1 MRWFRFS
8 LLFCAPLVVPVHAA
22 GPTPAS
28 AELPAQ
34 ILVSRQLAELRGW
47 SVGDRVSLSADP
59 AGAGPR
65 TFELAGIFEPTPDP
79 MRLSHERYEVRLHL
93 PDLLAMTRDPKDPSK
108 RESIDA
114 IVVALGDPSR
124 SASFARTIASRF
136 PGVAA
141 EPSAPSLADAGPF
154 VVLERFH
161 FAIALVTVLGS
172 TAFLL
177 ALMVMRA
184 EERRET
190 AGILRL
196 LGLTRGRILGGVL
209 VEGLLVA
216 VTGAL
221 FGVLFAYL
229 TQGFFNAFF
238 QWRYDTALVFV
249 RVTPGVALRCV
260 VLAVPLGVMAGLVA
274 SWTLL
279 RREIPALIGR

>member
-1 MRWFRFS
+1 MVRLVNA
-8 LLFCAPLVVPVHAA
+8 LLTLVLAICAT
-22 GPTPAS
+22 TPA
-28 AELPAQ
+28 EPAATPE
-34 ILVSRQLAELRGW
+34 ILASRQLVERRGW
-47 SVGDRVSLSADP
+47 SVGDVVRLSADP
-59 AGAGPR
+59 NGGESR
-65 TFELAGIFEPTPDP
+65 EFRLVGVFEPTPDP
-79 MRLSHERYEVRLHL
+79 MKLAQKRYEVRLHL
-93 PDLLAMTRDPKDPSK
+93 PDLLAMTRGANDPSRAEPIDALVVALKDPS
-108 RESIDA
+108 
-114 IVVALGDPSR
+114 G
-124 SASFARTIASRF
+124 SASFARDVSTRF

-161 FAIALVTVLGS
+161 LAISLVTVLGS

-196 LGLTRGRILGGVL
+196 LGLTRGRILRGVL

-216 VTGAL
+216 VAGAL
-221 FGVLFAYL
+221 FGVLFAYV
-229 TQGFFNAFF
+229 TQGIFNAFF
-238 QWRYDTALVFV
+238 QWHYDTALVFV
-249 RVTPGVALRCV
+249 RVTPGIALRCV
-260 VLAVPLGVMAGLVA
+260 AVAIPLGVLAGIVA